1 MAVPV
6 VDDLDLVPH
15 CSQLLG
21 DRLARLALDLELF
34 AADPLDARRVERL
47 RGVHGVI
54 DGARQHLDLPCGCMN
69 APITPN
75 GPTASPSLSRKPG
88 MIVW

>member
-1 MAVPV
+1 MISPAAHGRAV

-15 CSQLLG
+15 RSQLLG

-47 RGVHGVI
+47 LRFM
-54 DGARQHLDLPCGCMN
+54 A
-69 APITPN
+69 
-75 GPTASPSLSRKPG
+75 
-88 MIVW
+88 